1 MANQKLFI
9 SSHAPFWH
17 NGSSLSSRSYNVM
30 LAAIPAVVM
39 GICQY
44 GAAALG
50 VIGLSISSAMLW
62 ELLLNKAMKQPVSIG
77 DGNAAVIGLLFAM
90 LLPATAPWWTVVI
103 GTFLAIVVGKQI
115 YGAVRRLLLR
125 HFNV

>member
-77 DGNAAVIGLLFAM
+77 DG
-90 LLPATAPWWTVVI
+90 
-103 GTFLAIVVGKQI
+103 
-115 YGAVRRLLLR
+115 
-125 HFNV
+125 